1 MPEIS
6 ISTKIILGL
15 ISASAALSAVLVGYV
30 LAASVIAVSRG
41 RQNAA
46 ARRPLVLGI
55 VFILSAAISV
65 LAGSIATF
73 APLTSER
80 PIPVQQAAVLREP
93 AATSL
98 FGSLEAPLDVHES
111 LFLNRP

>member
-30 LAASVIAVSRG
+30 FAASVIAVSRE
-41 RQNAA
+41 RQNVA

-73 APLTSER
+73 APLTSEH
-80 PIPVQQAAVLREP
+80 PIPVQQAAMLREP
-93 AATSL
+93 AVTSL
-98 FGSLEAPLDVHES
+98 FGGLEASLDVHES